1 MQHVEKY
8 RRRAEELRELADE
21 MKNPE
26 ARDSL
31 LRLAASYDVMAV
43 GLKELDEKLDVF

>member
-1 MQHVEKY
+1 MQRVEKY
-8 RRRAEELRELADE
+8 RLRAAELRELADE

-31 LRLAASYDVMAV
+31 RRLAASYDSMAAN
-43 GLKELDEKLDVF
+43 LKVLDQKLEPQ